1 MSSDLHLHTK
11 FSDGL
16 LSPTELV
23 EQAVNVGLAII
34 SITDHDSTDGIIE
47 ALTAT
52 DLYPQI
58 TLIPGVE
65 LSTDFEGGEIHI
77 LGYFNEIPEG
87 IFQDKMAEFRQSR
100 VGRARDMIGNLAG
113 LGMELDW
120 QRVQELAAD
129 GSIGRPHVALA
140 LQEQGYVETVSEAFD
155 KYIGMTG
162 PAYVDRQ
169 KLAPDEA
176 ITLIKNAGG
185 VAVLAHPLNKEIDL
199 RNIDTGHLA
208 KLVTDLAQAGLTGIE
223 TYYGSYAPAARKHL
237 AGLAEENQLLSLGG
251 SDFHG
256 PGIGADVPL
265 GASDTSVEC
274 GKDLLRALDELWNM
288 FEDE

>member
-23 EQAVNVGLAII
+23 EQAVNVGVAII
-34 SITDHDSTDGIIE
+34 SVTDHDSTDGIIE

-52 DLYPQI
+52 DMYPEI

-65 LSTDFEGGEIHI
+65 LSTDVEGGEIHI

-87 IFQDKMAEFRQSR
+87 VFQDKMAEFRQSR
-100 VGRARDMIGNLAG
+100 IKRARDMIGKLAD
-113 LGMELDW
+113 LDMTLDW
-120 QRVQELAAD
+120 QRVQQIAAD
-129 GSIGRPHVALA
+129 GSIGRPHIALA
-140 LQEQGYVETVSEAFD
+140 LQERGYVETVAEAFD

-162 PAYVDRQ
+162 PAYVDRL
-169 KLAPDEA
+169 KLAPNEA

-185 VAVLAHPLNKEIDL
+185 VAVLAHPLNKETDL
-199 RNIDTGHLA
+199 SNIDTDHLA
-208 KLVTDLAQAGLTGIE
+208 KSVADLAQEGLTGIE
-223 TYYGSYAPAARKHL
+223 VHYGSYTAAARKHL
-237 AGLAEENQLLSLGG
+237 ADLADENQLISLGG

>member
-140 LQEQGYVETVSEAFD
+140 LQEKGYVETVSEAFD

-223 TYYGSYAPAARKHL
+223 TYYGSYTPAARKHL